1 MLMNYRCPGCGNT
14 MEFSPSDQKMYCVY
28 CGSSYSTEELN
39 SIIDKTGLYD
49 RINNNAQYQDMLTF
63 GSRLNLICG
72 EDDLSKPQGNVGARG
87 AFLKR

>member
-1 MLMNYRCPGCGNT
+1 MGFWSFVGIICGIAIA
-14 MEFSPSDQKMYCVY
+14 
-28 CGSSYSTEELN
+28 L
-39 SIIDKTGLYD
+39 GLAL
-49 RINNNAQYQDMLTF
+49 RITVLKVKESNDMGDSKGDMLTF